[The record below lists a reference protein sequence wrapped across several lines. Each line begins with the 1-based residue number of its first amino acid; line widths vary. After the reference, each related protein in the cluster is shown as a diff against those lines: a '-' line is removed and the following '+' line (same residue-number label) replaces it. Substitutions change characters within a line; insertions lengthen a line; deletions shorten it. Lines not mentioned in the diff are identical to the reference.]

1 MVMSHTS
8 IKGMFQEN
16 VGSEKA
22 KSISVGTKF
31 PSNSKKIRGIISI
44 TDPAIIEEIAES
56 DLLG

>member
-1 MVMSHTS
+1 MSLTS

-16 VGSEKA
+16 AGSKKA
-22 KSISVGTKF
+22 KSISVDTKF
-31 PSNSKKIRGIISI
+31 PLTSRKIRGIITI

>member
-1 MVMSHTS
+1 MSLTS

-16 VGSEKA
+16 ARSKKA
-22 KSISVGTKF
+22 KSISVDTKF
-31 PSNSKKIRGIISI
+31 PSHTRKIRGIISI

>member
-1 MVMSHTS
+1 MSHTS

-16 VGSEKA
+16 AGSKKA
-22 KSISVGTKF
+22 KSISVDTNF
-31 PSNSKKIRGIISI
+31 PSNSRKIRGIISI

>member
-1 MVMSHTS
+1 MSHTS

-16 VGSEKA
+16 AGSKKA
-22 KSISVGTKF
+22 KPVSVDTKF
-31 PSNSKKIRGIISI
+31 PLNSRKIRGIITI

>member
-1 MVMSHTS
+1 MSHTS

-16 VGSEKA
+16 VGSKKA
-22 KSISVGTKF
+22 KSISVGNKF
-31 PSNSKKIRGIISI
+31 PSNSQKIRGIISI